1 LHVTPDVQLYEGSDQ
16 VGQRYN
22 TPDSVIRA
30 RGSDIIIVGRSI
42 IKAEDVAG
50 AAAEYREAGWRAYT
64 QALTG

>member
-1 LHVTPDVQLYEGSDQ
+1 MSSCTRDQTKSGNVTAYPPLFK
-16 VGQRYN
+16 
-22 TPDSVIRA
+22 A